1 MKEKIKN
8 LINELKNG
16 DMKELGRII
25 KFCLVG
31 GANTVVDFVF
41 KGITQI
47 WVGVAASQVIGYTA
61 GVINSYLLNRYFTF
75 KDKKTNNVIKEIIPF
90 LVINL
95 ISLGVSVAMDVWLE
109 NGLGLYWLYAKLIIL
124 PVTLCINF
132 IGSKFFVWKDKKDGD

>member
-1 MKEKIKN
+1 MKEKIKDI
-8 LINELKNG
+8 INALKSGN
-16 DMKELGRII
+16 MKELGRIF

-31 GANTVVDFVF
+31 GVNTVVDFVF

-47 WVGVAASQVIGYTA
+47 WVGVAASQIIGYTA
-61 GVINSYLLNRYFTF
+61 GIINSYILNRYFTF

-109 NGLGLYWLYAKLIIL
+109 NGLQLHWFIAKLIIL
-124 PVTLCINF
+124 PVTLGINF
-132 IGSKFFVWKDKKDGD
+132 IGSKLFVWKDKKDGE